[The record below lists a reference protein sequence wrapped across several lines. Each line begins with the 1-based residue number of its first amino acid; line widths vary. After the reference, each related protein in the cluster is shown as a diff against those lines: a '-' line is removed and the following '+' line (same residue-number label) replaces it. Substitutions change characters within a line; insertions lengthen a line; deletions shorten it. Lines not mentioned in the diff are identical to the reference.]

1 MCGAEVVWE
10 ISVSSKF
17 CYELKAALKNKV
29 YWKKKKKR
37 WCLSQTIAMGMERHG
52 QMFNS
57 LGDSKHDMEKRRGE
71 FLNLIL

>member
-29 YWKKKKKR
+29 YWKKKKKDG
-37 WCLSQTIAMGMERHG
+37 A
-52 QMFNS
+52 
-57 LGDSKHDMEKRRGE
+57 
-71 FLNLIL
+71 

>member
-29 YWKKKKKR
+29 YWKKKKK
-37 WCLSQTIAMGMERHG
+37 MVPKPN
-52 QMFNS
+52 NS
-57 LGDSKHDMEKRRGE
+57 NGDGEAWSDVQQFRR
-71 FLNLIL
+71 